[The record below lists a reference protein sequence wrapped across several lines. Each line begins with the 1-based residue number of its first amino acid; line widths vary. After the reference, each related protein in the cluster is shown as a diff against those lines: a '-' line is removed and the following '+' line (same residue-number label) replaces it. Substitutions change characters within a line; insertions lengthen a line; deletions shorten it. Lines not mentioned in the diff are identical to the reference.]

1 MNLAIAT
8 TPKTFSLLSI
18 GQRGVGKTVF
28 LAGSYTELH
37 PDSRSDGTQKL
48 WFDCEDEEVQANL
61 EKIKNHVAR
70 TNLYPPPTIK
80 ITNFDFS
87 LKRQL
92 RSSVETVC
100 NLRWW
105 DIPGESCN
113 VHNSDFQEMIFTSN
127 GCCVFINAHA
137 LVEDKDYLSVLEDIY
152 NQVAAIASVVY
163 KYNMKYAFALILTKC
178 DLIELNSTTQSQI
191 DQSLQPIITYL
202 DLLKL
207 TYQKFYS
214 AIPIVTIDG
223 VAKLKANGAASP
235 LLWLLSHL
243 NNSEPLLQE
252 DLPDESS
259 KQSLTSHILRP
270 KNRNDILL
278 IYSLSAIL
286 LAAIAAIFLAFD
298 SFKSNTPQQNPT
310 TEQQSS

>member
-37 PDSRSDGTQKL
+37 PDSQVDRTQQL

-61 EKIKNHVAR
+61 ENIKNHVAR

-92 RSSVETVC
+92 RSDIETVC
-100 NLRWW
+100 NFRWW

-113 VHNSDFQEMIFTSN
+113 IHNPDFQDMIFTSN

-137 LVEDKDYLSVLEDIY
+137 LIEDKDYLSVLEDIY

-163 KYNMKYAFALILTKC
+163 KYSLEYGFALILTKC
-178 DLIELNSTTQSQI
+178 DLIELNSTTQAQI
-191 DQSLQPIITYL
+191 DQRLQPIITYL
-202 DLLKL
+202 DLLRL

-214 AIPIVTIDG
+214 AIPIVTVNG
-223 VAKLKANGAASP
+223 VSRLKASGAASP

-252 DLPDESS
+252 DLPNEPS
-259 KQSLTSHILRP
+259 KQSLISHILQP

-286 LAAIAAIFLAFD
+286 LAAIAAIFLAFY
-298 SFKSNTPQQNPT
+298 SFTPTPQQTPA

>member
-1 MNLAIAT
+1 MNLAVAT

-37 PDSRSDGTQKL
+37 PENQADTPQQL
-48 WFDCEDEEVQANL
+48 WFDCQDDEVQANL
-61 EKIKNHVAR
+61 EKIKSHVAR
-70 TNLYPPPTIK
+70 THLYPPPTIK
-80 ITNFDFS
+80 VTNFDFS
-87 LKRQL
+87 LKRQI
-92 RSSVETVC
+92 RSGVETVC
-100 NLRWW
+100 NFRWW

-113 VHNSDFQEMIFTSN
+113 IHNPDFQEMILTSN

-137 LVEDKDYLSVLEDIY
+137 LIEDQDYPNILEDIY

-163 KYNMKYAFALILTKC
+163 KYNINYAFALILTKC
-178 DLIELNSTTQSQI
+178 DLIELNPNTLLQI

-202 DLLKL
+202 DLFKL
-207 TYQKFYS
+207 NYQKFYS
-214 AIPIVTIDG
+214 AIPIVTIEG
-223 VAKLKANGAASP
+223 VSSLKANGAASP

-243 NNSEPLLQE
+243 NNPQTQPQE
-252 DLPDESS
+252 DLADEPS
-259 KQSLTSHILRP
+259 KQSFISHIIKP

-286 LAAIAAIFLAFD
+286 LAAIAALFLVFH
-298 SFKSNTPQQNPT
+298 SFTSTPQQNPT
-310 TEQQSS
+310 TEQQSN

>member
-1 MNLAIAT
+1 MNLAVAT

-37 PDSRSDGTQKL
+37 PDNQSDAPQQL
-48 WFDCEDEEVQANL
+48 WFDCEDEEVQSNL

-87 LKRQL
+87 LKRRL
-92 RSSVETVC
+92 RSGVETVC
-100 NLRWW
+100 NFRWW

-113 VHNSDFQEMIFTSN
+113 VHNPDFQEMIFTSN

-137 LVEDKDYLSVLEDIY
+137 LIEDKDYPSVLEDIY

-163 KYNMKYAFALILTKC
+163 KYNIQYAFALILTKC
-178 DLIELNSTTQSQI
+178 DLIDLNLTTQSQI

-214 AIPIVTIDG
+214 AIPIVATNG
-223 VAKLKANGAASP
+223 VSSLKAQGAASP

-243 NNSEPLLQE
+243 NNPETPPQE
-252 DLPDESS
+252 DLPDELG
-259 KQSLTSHILRP
+259 KQSLISHILRP

-278 IYSLSAIL
+278 IYSLSFIL
-286 LAAIAAIFLAFD
+286 LAAIAGLFLAFH
-298 SFKSNTPQQNPT
+298 SFTSTPQQTPT